1 MASQYA
7 NIALNRKAIYAL
19 IALFMR
25 SDAQDSQ
32 RMKVFSADWV
42 RSELKRRDMKV
53 KDLAAAIDA
62 DPNKITKSLTGTRR
76 FTANEVIAI
85 KALFERDIT
94 EPTLTGSAE
103 KAPHGSSLVRVYD
116 IQAAAGNGFIPDS
129 YEAVVDLL
137 AFPQRYLSDIT
148 KTSPEHLAIIGVV
161 GSSMQPTLN
170 HGDVVMVDMTKTD
183 IDFDGMFVVR
193 IGEALKVKRVSYGAK
208 RRSIIV
214 RSDNPNKLQF
224 PDEEYFQGD
233 DIQVVGRVAWIGAKQ
248 P

>member
-1 MASQYA
+1 MANTIRDRVVRALDEKLISATELAKRA
-7 NIALNRKAIYAL
+7 NVSYSVIVN
-19 IALFMR
+19 
-25 SDAQDSQ
+25 
-32 RMKVFSADWV
+32 
-42 RSELKRRDMKV
+42 LKRRESSSTSGEN
-53 KDLAAAIDA
+53 AIR
-62 DPNKITKSLTGTRR
+62 IL
-76 FTANEVIAI
+76 EVLDGI
-85 KALFERDIT
+85 EGNNGDGSGNPEDT
-94 EPTLTGSAE
+94 SDGSA
-103 KAPHGSSLVRVYD
+103 LVRVYD
-116 IQAAAGNGFIPDS
+116 IQAAAGNGFIPDA

-233 DIQVVGRVAWIGAKQ
+233 DIQVVGRVAWVGAKQ